1 MKLKSNTIPLYD
13 FLNRNKVISIITHI
27 IAAIFF
33 YLIRSY
39 NKLFA
44 IREGN
49 VVIISLTRLGDTLF
63 SIPALRELKKYYDK
77 KIIIIC
83 YKESIPIYNLAFSD
97 LDYYV
102 VKHED
107 FYFQERIAK
116 KSVKKGIKSLKPEII
131 IDFTGTMASAS
142 IIYNLRAASIT
153 GINGKL
159 FKQVYDNFVDFRIK
173 PRLVDI
179 YYDTISP
186 IINVKNRD
194 EMKTPLQVLKPE
206 GKVLIHPFAGW
217 KEKEWSFRNYIKLTD
232 NLKNQ
237 YHLAL
242 LIPSGQIS
250 YDVLQEIEYAQ
261 IEVIQTSNVEDLIH
275 NIQECTLFIGNDSGP
290 ANIANFVGRPTLTI
304 YSATN
309 PDYTATTNEHQ
320 IYLQKI
326 LNCSAGSNEK
336 FCIIGGDLYNCPG
349 IQCMNLVTFDQVHE
363 QVISLLRK
371 YCNRKNENSKVN

>member
-1 MKLKSNTIPLYD
+1 
-13 FLNRNKVISIITHI
+13 
-27 IAAIFF
+27 
-33 YLIRSY
+33 
-39 NKLFA
+39 
-44 IREGN
+44 
-49 VVIISLTRLGDTLF
+49 
-63 SIPALRELKKYYDK
+63 
-77 KIIIIC
+77 
-83 YKESIPIYNLAFSD
+83 
-97 LDYYV
+97 
-102 VKHED
+102 
-107 FYFQERIAK
+107 
-116 KSVKKGIKSLKPEII
+116 
-131 IDFTGTMASAS
+131 MASAS

-159 FKQVYDNFVDFRIK
+159 FKQVYDNFVDLRIK

-179 YYDTISP
+179 YYDAISP
-186 IINVKNRD
+186 VINIKNRD

-217 KEKEWSFRNYIKLTD
+217 REKEWSFRNFIKLAD
-232 NLKNQ
+232 SLKNE
-237 YHLAL
+237 YHLSL

-290 ANIANFVGRPTLTI
+290 TNIANFVGRPTLTI